1 MGGASVQSP
10 ETLLLMGPPNVGKS
24 ALFNHLTGLN
34 VSVANYVGTTVEYT
48 EGPMRLPGRDAVL
61 IDVPG
66 TYTLEATNDA
76 EQVAVEMLRQK
87 PAAVICVVDAVNF
100 ESSLYLLL
108 QVLEYGLPTL
118 VVVNRWD
125 LAQQKG
131 YRLDFAGLARELGVP
146 LVPAIAVAGQGIP
159 EIMEEA
165 ARLVKAKP
173 TPHPVTVPE
182 DQRWRHVEQLNIR
195 FRRQI
200 DTKEHPMT
208 KWGVLLVKPWPG
220 LPIAVLALVL
230 VFAFVIGFGM
240 GMRRFFL
247 LPAFRGV
254 VMPFIETVVQ
264 AVVPPGMMQRILIGE
279 YGFLIKGI
287 EWPFTLVL
295 PYVASF
301 YFVLSFLEDSGYL
314 PRLAVLVDGLMQR
327 IGLQGGSIIPL
338 LLGYGCGI
346 PGILATR
353 ALNSHKERVIVSV
366 LICIAVPC
374 ISQTGA
380 FISLLAAHSIAA
392 LLAVFSVSVLA
403 MFLAGLIMDRML
415 SAPMPLTMMEV
426 PELLMPRPEVLWKKI
441 FMRLRSYV
449 SNGAVPMIIA
459 VGVASVLYE
468 TGLMAAW
475 GRLLGPVVTGWL
487 RLPEEAAV
495 PLALGI
501 LRRELTVLPLL
512 EMDITTLQLF
522 TGALVAL
529 FYVPCIAMI
538 GTISRE
544 YGVKLGMGILV
555 GTTVL
560 ALFVGGLAAQIGHF
574 FGL

>member
-1 MGGASVQSP
+1 MKSP

-34 VSVANYVGTTVEYT
+34 VSVANYVGTTVEFT
-48 EGPMRLPGRDAVL
+48 EGPIPLSGGAATL

-66 TYTLEATNDA
+66 TYTLAATNDA
-76 EQVAVEMLRQK
+76 EKVAVQMLEKQ

-108 QVLEYGLPTL
+108 QVLEYRLPTL

-125 LAQQKG
+125 LARQKG
-131 YRLDFAGLARELGVP
+131 YELDFAGLEKDLGVP
-146 LVPAIAVAGQGIP
+146 LVPAIAVAGQGIS
-159 EIMEEA
+159 EILDMA
-165 ARLVKAKP
+165 GRLVRDRSVLELAAVDEGERW
-173 TPHPVTVPE
+173 HYVE
-182 DQRWRHVEQLNIR
+182 RLNAQFRQRKQG
-195 FRRQI
+195 
-200 DTKEHPMT
+200 KEHPMAE
-208 KWGVLLVKPWPG
+208 WGVRLVKPWPG
-220 LPIAVLALVL
+220 LPLAVLALMV
-230 VFAFVIGFGM
+230 VFAIVVGSGM
-240 GMRRFFL
+240 GMRRFLL
-247 LPAFRGV
+247 LPLFRGA
-254 VMPFIETVVQ
+254 VMPLIEWSVQ
-264 AVVPPGMMQRILIGE
+264 GVVPPGMLQRILIGE

-314 PRLAVLVDGLMQR
+314 PRLAVLVDGLMNR
-327 IGLQGGSIIPL
+327 IGSQGASIIPL

-353 ALNSHKERVIVSV
+353 ALSSQKERVMVSV

-380 FISLLAAHSIAA
+380 FISLLAAHSIGA
-392 LLAVFSVSVLA
+392 LVSVFFVSLFA
-403 MFLAGLIMDRML
+403 MLLAGLVMDRFIQGRV
-415 SAPMPLTMMEV
+415 PLTIMEV
-426 PELLMPRPEVLWKKI
+426 PELLAPRLDVLWKKI
-441 FMRLRSYV
+441 FMRLRAYV
-449 SNGAVPMIIA
+449 SNGAVPMFIA
-459 VGVASVLYE
+459 VGVAAVLYE

-475 GRLLGPVVTGWL
+475 GRLLAPVVTGWL

-501 LRRELTVLPLL
+501 LRRELTVLPLM

-544 YGVKLGMGILV
+544 YGVKLGMTVLV
-555 GTTVL
+555 GTTAL
-560 ALFVGGLAAQIGHF
+560 ALFVGGLAAQIGYI
-574 FGL
+574 FGF